1 MSFDSFVEGPLLWAA
16 FLVFLAGTL
25 CRALLWLWTL
35 LRNQKSDDFR
45 WWYPLLPYHKALA
58 KRPLSGSMA
67 YAFHTCMVVVA
78 VFYGGHIVLWEE
90 SRFGWSWSPI
100 PDALTDWMTV
110 SLLALAVFFLARRMF
125 SRKSRT
131 SSSLSDY
138 GLILITALPFLTGY
152 LLAHGNLDS
161 VPFIGENMWSLH
173 ILSAEIMLIAAAFL
187 FCEVRLNV
195 EMCTGCAACELS
207 CPTVALTHTDEG
219 RRRVLR
225 YVLAQCICCASCV
238 GTCPE
243 EAAELRHEM
252 GISKFSGQ
260 FSWNAIRSVELEA
273 CLGCGSLFAPALQL
287 DRLNQTV
294 ADDYLRYC
302 SRCKKL
308 TFSRIVFQPTA
319 RRDRMGS

>member
-1 MSFDSFVEGPLLWAA
+1 MSFDAFVEGPLLWAA

-25 CRALLWLWTL
+25 CRAGLWLWTL
-35 LRNQKSDDFR
+35 LRNHKSDDFR
-45 WWYPLLPYHKALA
+45 WWYLLLPYHKALA

-100 PDALTDWMTV
+100 PDELTDWMTV

-131 SSSLSDY
+131 NSSLSDY

-161 VPFIGENMWSLH
+161 VPVIGENMWSLH

-187 FCEVRLNV
+187 FCGVRLNV
-195 EMCTGCAACELS
+195 ETCTGCASCELS
-207 CPTVALTHTDEG
+207 CPTVALAHTDEG

-225 YVLAQCICCASCV
+225 YVFAQCICCAGCV

-273 CLGCGSLFAPALQL
+273 CLGCGSLFVPALQL
-287 DRLNQTV
+287 DRLNQTI

-308 TFSRIVFQPTA
+308 TFSRIVFQAAA
-319 RRDRMGS
+319 RRDRMDS

>member
-16 FLVFLAGTL
+16 FLVFVAGAL
-25 CRALLWLWTL
+25 CRGGLWLRIL
-35 LRNQKSDDFR
+35 LRKHKSDDFR

-67 YAFHTCMVVVA
+67 YAFHTCMVIVV
-78 VFYGGHIVLWEE
+78 VFYSGHIVLWEE
-90 SRFGWSWSPI
+90 SRFGWSWSAI
-100 PDALTDWMTV
+100 SDELTDWVTV
-110 SLLALAVFFLARRMF
+110 SLLALTVFFFARLTL

-131 SSSLSDY
+131 NSSLSDY
-138 GLILITALPFLTGY
+138 SLIMITGLPFLTGY
-152 LLAHGNLDS
+152 FLAHGNLDS
-161 VPFIGENMWSLH
+161 VPFIGENMWTLH
-173 ILSAEIMLIAAAFL
+173 ILSAEILLVAVAFL
-187 FCEVRLNV
+187 FCGVRLNV
-195 EMCTGCAACELS
+195 ETCTGCASCELG
-207 CPTVALTHTDEG
+207 CPTVALAHTDEG

-225 YVLAQCICCASCV
+225 YVLAQCICCAGCV

-252 GISKFSGQ
+252 GISKFFGQ
-260 FSWNAIRSVELEA
+260 FYWNAIRSVELEA
-273 CLGCGSLFAPALQL
+273 CLGCGSLFAPAPQL

-308 TFSRIVFQPTA
+308 TFSRIVFQPA
-319 RRDRMGS
+319 GRRDRMDS